1 MVPAPAR
8 PLPRGFDGPIHI
20 GHEQTCSQPSTV
32 RDMLTLLDV
41 RTGQHVLDIGSG
53 SGWTTAL
60 LAALVGPTGRLVAT
74 NPDRYCPYPGGRGEP
89 DCAAVVA
96 AIEASTGVR
105 CSQVIGKPDPAI
117 AALALD
123 GLDVDPARCAMV
135 GDRLATDVALGRRA
149 GMVSVLVLTG
159 DSDADDVRAAAP
171 EQRPTHVVD
180 GLGQLIPSGVGHD
193 RIGAL

>member
-60 LAALVGPTGRLVAT
+60 LAALVGLTGRVRGVEIMPEPVEQGAT
-74 NPDRYCPYPGGRGEP
+74 NLAQAPCTWASIEQARPHAVGLGKHAPYDRFGRCGDDLVE
-89 DCAAVVA
+89 DAVVA
-96 AIEASTGVR
+96 AA
-105 CSQVIGKPDPAI
+105 
-117 AALALD
+117 
-123 GLDVDPARCAMV
+123 
-135 GDRLATDVALGRRA
+135 
-149 GMVSVLVLTG
+149 
-159 DSDADDVRAAAP
+159 
-171 EQRPTHVVD
+171 
-180 GLGQLIPSGVGHD
+180 
-193 RIGAL
+193 